1 MPNIET
7 IRTVRVK
14 GEADGVDATTAAL
27 NRLTAAINAANDNMR
42 RTDDAAR
49 EADRGWS
56 LTSEGA
62 AKAANHLRQAAEAA
76 YAFSPAF
83 RGVVNELALPALQ
96 GAGTALVAVAGGIV
110 TATNAV
116 GSGVVRLGT
125 AVETSY
131 PAFTGLGVALKAAGG
146 WMEAFNP
153 TLTGVAGT
161 ILGKLM
167 PALRILG
174 PALLVLDGI
183 KLVAQAWELG
193 NARLAEYVELATK
206 AADAGISN
214 EFYQRIAKG
223 AEAARAPVDALTAS
237 FKKLN
242 EATAPQLGGTA
253 AQNRLTELTKAG
265 NFAGNGGVAALAG
278 ADGTEAKYRAI
289 VRLIDEAMQ
298 KGQRLAALDI
308 AKSFLGEDVANNLAK
323 DSDYL
328 NRILASADQV
338 AATDLVSDREVEN
351 AVMLQSRLDAAEKIL
366 SQRWHP
372 IQELLVSLGI
382 KMKEVWVGIV
392 ESIAQAVDAVFR
404 LGQRIVEALGPA
416 AEYLRMAA
424 NLAGKVAQFA
434 GNGLGPVG
442 AAIGLGGKVA
452 SGLTAPSASEDDLTA
467 ARRALGAQLSNQARL
482 QAAMEQATA
491 TQSRLRGD
499 TSRNPVTETAGA
511 YDRARE
517 SVLKYIETA
526 NAQAKAI
533 EGTVAQQAKA
543 RIEAQLTAAAMKD
556 GLSREAAE
564 AKVRMSGLGDAAA
577 KAAEALEKAKV
588 AADIKFNRDTA
599 LLSQDDVQ
607 IATALKGLYP
617 DVATA
622 LGSVEAQAMRTNN
635 AFRSI
640 SSSIENDLTSGL
652 TDIVSGSK
660 SAGDAFADM
669 SKSIIR
675 SIEQMI
681 IKLTIID
688 PLMKSLQSTISGSG
702 LFSFGG
708 GGSGATGA
716 NAAASLTAT
725 GGFYHSGGIVGA
737 EPTFSRAVSA
747 SVFSSAPR
755 FHGGGLAGDEVPAI
769 LQKGEAVF
777 TRGQMAALKAANGN
791 TRGPNIIINNH
802 TEAKPEVAT
811 SSNGDVTISLRKS
824 VDDAVG
830 DSLSTG
836 SGRRVL
842 GANYGVRPFTG
853 S

>member
-1 MPNIET
+1 MPSLDT

-14 GEADGVDATTAAL
+14 AEAENVDQTVAAL
-27 NRLTAAINAANDNMR
+27 NRLTAALNAANDNMR

-49 EADRGWS
+49 QADEGWS

-161 ILGKLM
+161 IIGKLM

-193 NARLAEYVELATK
+193 NKRLQEFVDIASK
-206 AADAGISN
+206 AAESGVSN

-242 EATAPQLGGTA
+242 EATGPQLGGTA

-265 NFAGNGGVAALAG
+265 NFGGNSGVAALGG
-278 ADGTEAKYRAI
+278 ADTTEQKYRAV

-298 KGQRLAALDI
+298 KGQRLAALDL
-308 AKSFLGEDVANNLAK
+308 AKNFLGEEVAANLAK

-328 NRILASADQV
+328 NRILASADAI
-338 AATDLVSDREVEN
+338 AAQDLVPDRAIEN

-372 IQELLVSLGI
+372 IQDILVQLGI

-392 ESIAQAVDAVFR
+392 EAIAQAVDAVFR
-404 LGQRIVEALGPA
+404 LGQRIADALGPA
-416 AEYLRMAA
+416 TDYLRAAA

-442 AAIGLGGKVA
+442 AMIGLGGKAA
-452 SGLTAPSASEDDLTA
+452 SGLTAPSATEDEMTA
-467 ARRALGAQLSNQARL
+467 ARRSLGAQLANQARL
-482 QAAMEQATA
+482 QAAIQQATA
-491 TQSRLRGD
+491 TEGRVRGD
-499 TSRNPVTETAGA
+499 SSRNPVTETASA

-517 SVLKYIETA
+517 SVLKYIETT

-588 AADIKFNRDTA
+588 AADIKFNRATA
-599 LLSQDDVQ
+599 WLTPQDVQ
-607 IATALKGLYP
+607 IASALKGIYSDLP
-617 DVATA
+617 TA
-622 LGSVEAQAMRTNN
+622 LASAEAAQMRFNNGLREISQLGQEVNRSLFTEFSQGIRNGETAFQAFEKAGLN
-635 AFRSI
+635 ALGKI
-640 SSSIENDLTSGL
+640 ADKLVQMAADQLWSS
-652 TDIVSGSK
+652 
-660 SAGDAFADM
+660 A
-669 SKSIIR
+669 
-675 SIEQMI
+675 
-681 IKLTIID
+681 
-688 PLMKSLQSTISGSG
+688 
-702 LFSFGG
+702 FGG
-708 GGSGATGA
+708 GGGIGSLFGFGGGGGIGSFTSI
-716 NAAASLTAT
+716 AAPG
-725 GGFYHSGGIVGA
+725 GGFM
-737 EPTFSRAVSA
+737 PFA
-747 SVFSSAPR
+747 S
-755 FHGGGLAGDEVPAI
+755 
-769 LQKGEAVF
+769 
-777 TRGQMAALKAANGN
+777 ANGN
-791 TRGPNIIINNH
+791 VFAANSNGISQYSGQIVDRPTVFAFANGVGLMGEAGAEAVMPLSRGTDGKLGVRASNGGSTWPAITYAPAIDARGADAAAVAKLASVMAKDRKDFERNVLAVFARARINN
-802 TEAKPEVAT
+802 P
-811 SSNGDVTISLRKS
+811 
-824 VDDAVG
+824 
-830 DSLSTG
+830 G
-836 SGRRVL
+836 S
-842 GANYGVRPFTG
+842 FK
-853 S
+853 